1 MDQPLLGH
9 KTPRADGVRHVWC
22 PACRHLVHSPLR
34 LTSRHVFLDCVAV
47 AGTRDELGITHFV
60 SEAREQGKSANTAYI
75 YFVNGFDV
83 RGAKVDSAD
92 PEQRGLILH
101 ELQEAWTQSW
111 EGAP

>member
-1 MDQPLLGH
+1 MYLIGFFNFCFFSIV
-9 KTPRADGVRHVWC
+9 TYFHVLD
-22 PACRHLVHSPLR
+22 P
-34 LTSRHVFLDCVAV
+34 RHVFLDCVAV

-92 PEQRGLILH
+92 PEQRGLVLH